1 MVTGGI
7 GLIQQLCSAPKVRAQ
22 IFRKSTVDYDAN
34 WFAYVAL
41 LSWPLV
47 ALWLFHAR
55 PVNQA
60 TIWTILGAQLLLPVG
75 AAIKFE
81 MVPAFDKYTISNL
94 AAFVGCLLVV
104 RRSPRI
110 WYGFGLA
117 GVLMLMYL
125 ASPFITAELN
135 GDPIFL
141 GNRTIPGEGHYDA
154 LSAVVGQFLFF
165 LPFFLGRQVMRT
177 SADHEEI
184 LRVLVIAGLLYSVP
198 MLFEVR
204 MSPQLHTLLYGYFPH
219 AFDQQ
224 YRDGGFRPV
233 DVHGPWPH
241 RGLLHNDDCCSCC
254 RLVANSDRTG

>member
-1 MVTGGI
+1 MT
-7 GLIQQLCSAPKVRAQ
+7 PN
-22 IFRKSTVDYDAN
+22 AN

-110 WYGFGLA
+110 WHGFGLA

-184 LRVLVIAGLLYSVP
+184 LRVLVIAGLLYSLP

-204 MSPQLHTLLYGYFPH
+204 MSSQLHTWFYGYFPH

-233 DVHGPWPH
+233 VFMGHG
-241 RGLLHNDDCCSCC
+241 LI
-254 RLVANSDRTG
+254 VAFFTMTTAVAAAALWRTRD